1 VPDVKPRLLIV
12 RSGERAFPAELVP
25 GLEVVERVSHAIE
38 TLPAKSVTGPFDL
51 AIFTSRPAA
60 DRFLARD
67 DLLSTLPGRVLAVG
81 PATAE
86 RFRSKLS
93 VDVEEGGGS
102 VRRMLQTLPRNLSG
116 TRVLFPRGEDADPE
130 LAREL
135 ADRGAEVVPL
145 VLYRKVAV
153 PYDPELDQTITAAS
167 LVAFCATSPSA
178 ARWLLDRA
186 GGAAIARLA
195 RTIAIALGDAT
206 KKALRA
212 RRVGR
217 VEVAEPPTFETVA
230 RIAVELAGRGPL
242 G

>member
-1 VPDVKPRLLIV
+1 VKPRFLVV
-12 RSGERAFPAELVP
+12 RSGERPFPSELVP
-25 GLEVVERVSHAIE
+25 QLEVVERVSHSIE
-38 TLPAKSVTGPFDL
+38 TLAPGSVRGSFDL

-86 RFRSKLS
+86 RFRSGLS

-102 VRRMLQTLPRNLSG
+102 VRRMLQKLPRNLSN
-116 TRVLFPRGEDADPE
+116 TRVLLPRGEDADPE
-130 LAREL
+130 LEREL
-135 ADRGAEVVPL
+135 ADRGAEVVSL
-145 VLYRKVAV
+145 VLYRKVAL
-153 PYDPELDQTITAAS
+153 PYDRELDQSIATAL

-178 ARWLLDRA
+178 ARWLLDGA
-186 GGAAIARLA
+186 GQAASARLT
-195 RTIAIALGDAT
+195 RTIAIALGQAT
-206 KKALRA
+206 RNVLSA
-212 RRVGR
+212 RRVAR

-230 RIAVELAGRGPL
+230 RIVVELGGRGPR

>member
-1 VPDVKPRLLIV
+1 VKPRLLIV
-12 RSGERAFPAELVP
+12 RSGERAFPSELVP

-38 TLPAKSVTGPFDL
+38 TLPGESLTGPFDL

-60 DRFLARD
+60 DRFLARE

-86 RFRSKLS
+86 RFRSGLS

-102 VRRMLQTLPRNLSG
+102 VRRMLETLPRNLSG
-116 TRVLFPRGEDADPE
+116 TRVLLPRGEDADPE

-135 ADRGAEVVPL
+135 ADRGAEVVSL
-145 VLYRKVAV
+145 VLYRKVAL
-153 PYDPELDQTITAAS
+153 PYDPELDRTIAAAS
-167 LVAFCATSPSA
+167 LVAFCPTSPLA

-186 GGAAIARLA
+186 DPAASARLA

-206 KKALRA
+206 RKALRA
-212 RRVGR
+212 RRVVR
-217 VEVAEPPTFETVA
+217 IEVAEPPTFETVA
-230 RIAVELAGRGPL
+230 RIAAELGGRGPL

>member
-1 VPDVKPRLLIV
+1 MKPRLLIE
-12 RSGERAFPAELVP
+12 RSGERAFPSEIVP
-25 GLEVVERVSHAIE
+25 GLEVIERVSHEIE
-38 TLPAKSVTGPFDL
+38 TLPAESVTGPFDL

-86 RFRSKLS
+86 RFRSGLS
-93 VDVEEGGGS
+93 VEVEEGGGS
-102 VRRMLQTLPRNLSG
+102 VRRMLETLPRVLSG
-116 TRVLFPRGEDADPE
+116 TRVLLPRGEDADPE

-135 ADRGAEVVPL
+135 ADRGADVVPL
-145 VLYRKVAV
+145 VLYRKVAL
-153 PYDPELDQTITAAS
+153 PYDPELDRTIAASS
-167 LVAFCATSPSA
+167 LVAFCPTSPSA

-186 GGAAIARLA
+186 DQAASARLA
-195 RTIAIALGDAT
+195 RTIAIALGEAT
-206 KKALRA
+206 RKALRA
-212 RRVGR
+212 RRVVR

-230 RIAVELAGRGPL
+230 RIAAELGGRGPL